1 MGLCCI
7 HYDSTE
13 DETSEPLSSIESWIT
28 LLETI
33 MLRNDSDIINIAA
46 DLEDRE
52 IPKLM
57 YHRTC

>member
-1 MGLCCI
+1 MALYCI

-28 LLETI
+28 LHETI
-33 MLRNDSDIINIAA
+33 MLRNDSDIINIAT
-46 DLEDRE
+46 DLENRE

>member
-1 MGLCCI
+1 MAL
-7 HYDSTE
+7 STE

-28 LLETI
+28 LHETI
-33 MLRNDSDIINIAA
+33 MLRNDSDIINIAT
-46 DLEDRE
+46 DLENRE